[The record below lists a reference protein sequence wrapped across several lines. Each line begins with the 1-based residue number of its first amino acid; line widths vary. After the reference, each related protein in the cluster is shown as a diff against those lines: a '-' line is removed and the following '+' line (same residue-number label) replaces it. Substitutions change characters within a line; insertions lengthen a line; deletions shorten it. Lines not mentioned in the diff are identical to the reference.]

1 MSLSHPCI
9 KRRTRDKMWME
20 AKVKM
25 QNTMHEQ
32 RLQFGLQ
39 LIAVLILYSL
49 GFKYLVDPLLH
60 TRL

>member
-1 MSLSHPCI
+1 
-9 KRRTRDKMWME
+9 ME

>member
-1 MSLSHPCI
+1 
-9 KRRTRDKMWME
+9 MWME

-60 TRL
+60 TRLLFQNA